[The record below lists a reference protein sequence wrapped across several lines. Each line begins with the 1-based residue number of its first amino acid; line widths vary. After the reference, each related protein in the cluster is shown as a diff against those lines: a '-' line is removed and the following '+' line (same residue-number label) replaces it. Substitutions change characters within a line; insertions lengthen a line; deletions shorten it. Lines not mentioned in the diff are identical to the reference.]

1 METQMVTLGP
11 RGKTL
16 IDKIWDAHAI
26 TVSDSGESLLYI
38 DRNLV
43 HDATSQAFE
52 RLELENR
59 TVRRPASTFGTVDHY
74 APTRGGLDGLTDPA
88 RRRMVVRLER
98 DAAANGIT
106 AFGYGHANQGI
117 VHVIGPELGITL
129 PGLVLVC
136 GDSHTSTHGALGAFA
151 FGVGATEVAHV
162 LATQTLWQ
170 RRPKTMSI
178 VVHGELRDG
187 VCGKDLALF
196 IIRAIG
202 AGGATEHVIE
212 FSGPAVCGLSIE
224 GRLTLCNMAIEAGA
238 RAGLVAPDD
247 KTFSY
252 LEGKPYAPTGP
263 LWDQALAYWRTLRS
277 DAEAVFDRQ
286 VSLDA
291 SNLAPMVTWGTSPE
305 DAVEVNGVVPDPA
318 VEPDWARRERQQRAL
333 DYMDLRP
340 GMPVAAVAVDR
351 VFIGSCTNSR
361 IEDLRSAASI
371 IKGRRVVVPTLVV
384 PGSHQVKAMAEAEGL
399 DGDFIAAGA
408 EWRDP
413 GCSMCVGMNG
423 VDVVSSGERCASTS
437 NRNFVGR
444 QGPGARTHLMSPAM
458 AAAAAVTGR
467 LADFRSLARAVH
479 PG

>member
-1 METQMVTLGP
+1 MAVQGR
-11 RGKTL
+11 RGRTL
-16 IDKIWDAHAI
+16 IDKIWDAHVI
-26 TVSDSGESLLYI
+26 TTSDSGESLLYI

-52 RLELENR
+52 RLELERR
-59 TVRRPASTFGTVDHY
+59 TVRRPKSTFGTVDHY

-88 RRRMVVRLER
+88 RRRMVIRLES

-106 AFGYGHANQGI
+106 AFGHGHAYQGI

-202 AGGATEHVIE
+202 TGGATEHVVE
-212 FSGPAVCGLSIE
+212 FSGPAVSRLSIE

-238 RAGLVAPDD
+238 RAGIVAPDE
-247 KTFSY
+247 KTFAY
-252 LEGKPYAPTGP
+252 LEGKRYAPRGP
-263 LWDQALAYWRTLRS
+263 MWEQALDHWRTLRS
-277 DAEAVFDRQ
+277 DSDAGFDRQ
-286 VSLDA
+286 VALDA
-291 SNLAPMVTWGTSPE
+291 SNLGPMVTWGTSPE

-318 VEPDWARRERQQRAL
+318 SEPDGARRERLKRAL
-333 DYMDLRP
+333 VYMDLRP
-340 GMPVAAVAVDR
+340 GTPVTAIPVDR

-361 IEDLRSAASI
+361 IEDLRAAASI
-371 IKGRRVVVPTLVV
+371 IKGRRVVVQTVIV
-384 PGSHQVKAMAEAEGL
+384 PGSHQVKSMAEAEGL
-399 DGDFIAAGA
+399 DRAFMAAGA

-423 VDVVSSGERCASTS
+423 VDIVSPGERCASTS
-437 NRNFVGR
+437 NRNFMGR

-467 LADFRSLARAVH
+467 LTDFRLLGSAVQR
-479 PG
+479 G